1 MNIDIDRFLE
11 QMASDEGISK
21 VHAEMIY
28 RSVFE
33 MVAET
38 MREGNADNILL
49 PKFGKFIVP
58 RKKLLL
64 ADPDKYNDKY
74 GNTEN

>member
-1 MNIDIDRFLE
+1 MKIEVDRILE
-11 QMASDEGISK
+11 EVAEEHGISK
-21 VHAEMIY
+21 FHAEMVY
-28 RSVFE
+28 RSIFE

-58 RKKLLL
+58 SKKLML
-64 ADPDKYNDKY
+64 ADPGKYEKKY
-74 GNTEN
+74 GTE

>member
-1 MNIDIDRFLE
+1 MNIDVDRFLE
-11 QMASDEGISK
+11 KIAHEEGISK

-28 RSVFE
+28 RSIFE
-33 MVAET
+33 MIAET

-58 RKKLLL
+58 RKKLLM
-64 ADPDKYNDKY
+64 ADPEKHKIKY
-74 GNTEN
+74 GTE